1 LKAPILSLS
10 IKLLLLPISL
20 NCALAF
26 ALVRVPMALPI
37 TGGVSGASERSA
49 AVVPPLDTFIATIKN
64 GQPEQVVG
72 VYVSE
77 VLALKVVQQSAN
89 DPAYVTRTIGYATQ
103 FGPAAKYGAIGL
115 LAHNDRSG
123 GLFFNLL
130 AGQEVDIIYG
140 DGAIRHYTISTF
152 RHFQALR
159 PTDPY
164 SNFVDLDLGGQQVLN
179 ANLFDQIYGGDRVVF
194 QTCISAYGNRSWG
207 RLFVIATPSRSGSL
221 PSRDVSSTGRRS
233 RWVWEE
239 APSAGGPE

>member
-1 LKAPILSLS
+1 
-10 IKLLLLPISL
+10 
-20 NCALAF
+20 
-26 ALVRVPMALPI
+26 VRVPIALPV
-37 TGGVSGASERSA
+37 TGNVSGASERSA

-77 VLALKVVQQSAN
+77 VLALKVVQQSAS

-103 FGPAAKYGAIGL
+103 FGLAAKYGATGL

-123 GLFFNLL
+123 ELFFNLL
-130 AGQEVDIIYG
+130 AGQEVDVIYG
-140 DGAIRHYTISTF
+140 DGAMRHYTISTF

-164 SNFVDLDLGGQQVLN
+164 SNFADLDHGGQQLLN
-179 ANLFDQIYGGDRVVF
+179 ANLFDQIYGGGDRVVF
-194 QTCISAYGNRSWG
+194 QTCISADGNRSWG

-221 PSRDVSSTGRRS
+221 PSRDVSSTGRWS
-233 RWVWEE
+233 RWVRED